1 MLIVVAARLP
11 STSFVLATLRAL
23 HVDRLL
29 TGDTRRPG
37 SNNPHLHPQRRVV
50 GILSVV

>member
-1 MLIVVAARLP
+1 MPIVATARRP

-29 TGDTRRPG
+29 VGGKVRHL
-37 SNNPHLHPQRRVV
+37 SNDAHLHPERRTI
-50 GILSVV
+50 GILGVV